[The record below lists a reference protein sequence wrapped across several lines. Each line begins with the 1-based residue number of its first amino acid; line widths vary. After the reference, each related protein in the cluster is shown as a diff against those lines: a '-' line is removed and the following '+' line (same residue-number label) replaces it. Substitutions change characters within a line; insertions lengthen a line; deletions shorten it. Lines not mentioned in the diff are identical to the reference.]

1 MGILKEALA
10 LAASTVRH
18 AAWWIEWHARF
29 GPSSGSRELADVE
42 LVPPVPACE
51 SS

>member
-18 AAWWIEWHARF
+18 AAWWIEWHAGA
-29 GPSSGSRELADVE
+29 GPSSGSRELADAP
-42 LVPPVPACE
+42 LPGLA
-51 SS
+51 SD

>member
-10 LAASTVRH
+10 ITVSAVRH
-18 AAWWIEWHARF
+18 AGWWIEWQARA
-29 GPSSGSRELADVE
+29 GQRCGSRELADVE
-42 LVPPVPACE
+42 LPPELRPCE